1 MSRTDSYLDWELSFR
16 KKGDQPRSSYRKK
29 INSHLNKD
37 VNSLGIPKNKF
48 KEFFSGFLKLNVDLR
63 QILEK
68 SNKEIFLCYV
78 SSP

>member
-37 VNSLGIPKNKF
+37 VNSLGIRKNKF
-48 KEFFSGFLKLNVDLR
+48 KEFMENWKTKNL
-63 QILEK
+63 
-68 SNKEIFLCYV
+68 
-78 SSP
+78 